1 MADDSRFTIG
11 LIYDVAMTLEHHGY
25 RLPDGDGRTSALGA
39 FSGVLLH
46 LVEAYEGRRDSLGDE
61 VA

>member
-1 MADDSRFTIG
+1 MADSRFTIG
-11 LIYDVAMTLEHHGY
+11 LIYDVTKVLEQHGY
-25 RLPDGDGRTSALGA
+25 RLPDGDSRTRALGA

-46 LVEAYEGRRDSLGDE
+46 LVETYEGRRDSLGDE